1 MKELKKFLNEEQLK
15 AVSHERGPALVL
27 AGAGTGKTRVLTFR
41 IYYLI
46 KYKNVKPE
54 NIFATTFT
62 NKAADEMRERVNSL
76 LREEINGIWLGTFHS
91 LILRILRRYANLIGY
106 TPYFSVYDREDQK
119 NILREIMRTE
129 GESINFMLHR
139 ISRIKIGVDE
149 IENNKE
155 GEVIIKY
162 NRKLKEA
169 NAMDFDDI
177 LLYGVYLLENYN
189 EIREEY
195 ASKFKHILVDE
206 FQDTN
211 YVQYK
216 FLKLLA
222 SKHRNLFVVGDEDQ
236 AIYRFRGAK
245 LENILDF
252 KNDFKDVKIYKL
264 EENYRSYG
272 RILKAAKELISK
284 NKLRIGKNL
293 YTRKG
298 DGELIEIIEADD
310 ERDEAEKVYEIIM
323 KEKRELNEYLVL
335 YRTNAQSRPF
345 EEVFTIKNLPYRVIG
360 GIHFFDRKEIKDL
373 LSYLWVIVNP
383 KDNISF
389 KRIINVP
396 PRGFGEKRL
405 NFLEK
410 IAKKKEM
417 GLFETLLSLSEKEV
431 PSYYK
436 KEFNEAKKLFE
447 FLIDFTKRETVFDV
461 LSTLIKKIHYLD
473 YLKTLCKDEKEYEDK
488 VSHVME
494 LLASAKEFCERSE
507 DKSILAY
514 LSQVAVKT
522 DADEYDEKRKLV
534 PLLTVHNAKGLEA
547 PCVIITGVEDG
558 VFPHK
563 AAFDSDE
570 ELEEE
575 RRLFHVAMTRAK
587 EKLYILYTRS
597 RFARGKGFL
606 EPSRFLFDLPPD
618 TYTWNNKPDITRKV
632 DFEKGEQVFHPVF
645 GIGKILNIYD
655 GKAEILFYKSGV
667 RKIVLEYAKEM
678 KKI

>member
-1 MKELKKFLNEEQLK
+1 MKELEKFLNEEQLK

-461 LSTLIKKIHYLD
+461 LSTLIEKIHYLD

-534 PLLTVHNAKGLEA
+534 PLLTV
-547 PCVIITGVEDG
+547 
-558 VFPHK
+558 
-563 AAFDSDE
+563 
-570 ELEEE
+570 
-575 RRLFHVAMTRAK
+575 
-587 EKLYILYTRS
+587 
-597 RFARGKGFL
+597 
-606 EPSRFLFDLPPD
+606 
-618 TYTWNNKPDITRKV
+618 
-632 DFEKGEQVFHPVF
+632 
-645 GIGKILNIYD
+645 
-655 GKAEILFYKSGV
+655 
-667 RKIVLEYAKEM
+667 
-678 KKI
+678 